1 MANKALPSRKPA
13 PPAPQMN
20 SSRAVRHTPTPMPV
34 PASSGHMS
42 AEVRADTSKLT
53 PELRAGLL
61 KAANAK

>member
-13 PPAPQMN
+13 PPASQM

-42 AEVRADTSKLT
+42 NEVRADTSKLT

-61 KAANAK
+61 KAADGK